1 MTTLGET
8 PSARL
13 ELKVLDA
20 EFTASDPDMVGV
32 TPTVRGVLLAGAA
45 AEAGNQ
51 VGRLF
56 VSTALHY
63 C

>member
-13 ELKVLDA
+13 ELNVLDA
-20 EFTASDPDMVGV
+20 EATASDPDMVGE
-32 TPTVRGVLLAGAA
+32 TPTVRGSSNAGGV